1 MDTNSIITK
10 GESESVVVVNDDVN
24 GPPVIQEFFS
34 KLNINIEKNRWT
46 CCCNICSLSVTDTYK
61 TTSNFLKHIKTK
73 HRFAF
78 DEWKS
83 KHDRVV
89 NEQNQPKITNIFN
102 RENEK
107 YSANNKRQQLLTNS
121 LIRNLII
128 NMSLPLS
135 IVDNESFMNFML
147 DVDPKY
153 KMINRRDITRSFLPI
168 MYKKC
173 IKKLQDICNRSKYV
187 SLTLDIWSDR
197 RMRSYFGITLHT
209 IIDDQYK
216 TYVLSFERLKGKH
229 CGDKLAAEFD
239 RVIQMYNLKDKL
251 VRIVTD
257 NASNNQAAFDNLM
270 LPGFEEYFNDI
281 DDDQSERETSDE
293 DSDDNNKLYENSQ
306 LQAEE
311 VNDDIYG
318 TTLSAPAEQ
327 EFLRLPCFS
336 HCLQL
341 VVNDGIKAGGGALS
355 SLKKVA
361 DLAKLAHTSTSF
373 AERLEEQKYS
383 IPLANRTR
391 WNSQFQTAKKV
402 ISIPSFI
409 LNSIL
414 TDLKKNNL
422 ILNTKDRKIL
432 EDFVSLFELFNEAT
446 VLTQGECYATVS
458 LVAPTILGILFDLER
473 EHASSN
479 LSLVS
484 LCEALLSSLKA
495 RFSGLLRHFEIDV
508 PFALYSMSERFSDP
522 IFLIAPLLDERFKLL
537 WLDNLQFAIKLRV
550 IEKIHSTFVC
560 FFSKLN
566 FSLSQPEGA
575 DESNVTEQDISD
587 MMTKHVDPTT
597 KRKRAVFQIDSCQYN
612 VEEDLWH
619 IQIHGTD
626 QYTDL
631 VAEYMKYQKKKMD
644 ESNIILMFGNLLLEM
659 GEYTKAEAYFDTILN
674 SSNPN
679 DEEIACI
686 FFNFGRTHQLKGDFY
701 RAINCYNRAYN
712 LHMNARP
719 KRLTSAGKTLNGLG
733 IVYSEQGRKI
743 KAEECFQQA
752 MKLYKKSIS
761 KKHVDVA
768 GTLINLGTIDYDR
781 QHYDEAI
788 VKYRK
793 AKKIY
798 DSSLPSYHPNH
809 AIPRVNLGNVYL
821 ASRDYSKACEEYEIA
836 LKLQQQSLPNDH
848 PDIARTLHNLALVQ
862 KHLGNIEQAKEY
874 LERAEEIADHTLSS
888 KHPVVSLIRKTK
900 ALMTEET

>member
-147 DVDPKY
+147 DADPKY

-391 WNSQFQTAKKV
+391 WNSQFQTVKKV

-495 RFSGLLRHFEIDV
+495 RF
-508 PFALYSMSERFSDP
+508 
-522 IFLIAPLLDERFKLL
+522 
-537 WLDNLQFAIKLRV
+537 
-550 IEKIHSTFVC
+550 
-560 FFSKLN
+560 
-566 FSLSQPEGA
+566 
-575 DESNVTEQDISD
+575 
-587 MMTKHVDPTT
+587 
-597 KRKRAVFQIDSCQYN
+597 RAVFQIDSCQYN

>member
-1 MDTNSIITK
+1 MNTNSIITK
-10 GESESVVVVNDDVN
+10 GESESVIVVNDDVN

-46 CCCNICSLSVTDTYK
+46 CCCNICSLSVTDTYR

-73 HRFAF
+73 HRLAF
-78 DEWKS
+78 DEWKNS
-83 KHDRVV
+83 
-89 NEQNQPKITNIFN
+89 T
-102 RENEK
+102 
-107 YSANNKRQQLLTNS
+107 NNKRQQLLTNS

-147 DVDPKY
+147 DIDPKY

-168 MYKKC
+168 MYKKY

-229 CGDKLAAEFD
+229 SGDKLAAEFD

-257 NASNNQAAFDNLM
+257 NASNNQAAFDNLI

-293 DSDDNNKLYENSQ
+293 DSDNNELYENSQ

-311 VNDDIYG
+311 VDDDIYG
-318 TTLSAPAEQ
+318 TTLNAPPEQ

-341 VVNDGIKAGGGALS
+341 VVNDGIKAAGGALS

-391 WNSQFQTAKKV
+391 WNSQFQTVKKV
-402 ISIPSFI
+402 I
-409 LNSIL
+409 N
-414 TDLKKNNL
+414 
-422 ILNTKDRKIL
+422 RKIL

-446 VLTQGECYATVS
+446 VLTQGEYYATVS
-458 LVAPTILGILFDLER
+458 LVALTILGILFDLER

-508 PFALYSMSERFSDP
+508 PFAFYSMSERFSDP
-522 IFLIAPLLDERFKLL
+522 IFLIAPLLDARFKLL
-537 WLDNLQFAIKLRV
+537 WLDNLQLAIKLRV
-550 IEKIHSTFVC
+550 IEKIHSTFVR

-566 FSLSQPEGA
+566 FSVSQPEEA
-575 DESNVTEQDISD
+575 DESNVAEQDISD
-587 MMTKHVDPTT
+587 MMTKYVDPTT
-597 KRKRAVFQIDSCQYN
+597 KRKCLFPY
-612 VEEDLWH
+612 L
-619 IQIHGTD
+619 
-626 QYTDL
+626 
-631 VAEYMKYQKKKMD
+631 
-644 ESNIILMFGNLLLEM
+644 
-659 GEYTKAEAYFDTILN
+659 
-674 SSNPN
+674 
-679 DEEIACI
+679 
-686 FFNFGRTHQLKGDFY
+686 
-701 RAINCYNRAYN
+701 
-712 LHMNARP
+712 NAR
-719 KRLTSAGKTLNGLG
+719 GN
-733 IVYSEQGRKI
+733 
-743 KAEECFQQA
+743 
-752 MKLYKKSIS
+752 KLIS
-761 KKHVDVA
+761 
-768 GTLINLGTIDYDR
+768 
-781 QHYDEAI
+781 
-788 VKYRK
+788 
-793 AKKIY
+793 
-798 DSSLPSYHPNH
+798 
-809 AIPRVNLGNVYL
+809 
-821 ASRDYSKACEEYEIA
+821 
-836 LKLQQQSLPNDH
+836 
-848 PDIARTLHNLALVQ
+848 
-862 KHLGNIEQAKEY
+862 
-874 LERAEEIADHTLSS
+874 
-888 KHPVVSLIRKTK
+888 
-900 ALMTEET
+900 

>member
-1 MDTNSIITK
+1 MDTDSIITK
-10 GESESVVVVNDDVN
+10 GESESVIVVNDDVN

-73 HRFAF
+73 HRLAF
-78 DEWKS
+78 DEWKDS
-83 KHDRVV
+83 
-89 NEQNQPKITNIFN
+89 T
-102 RENEK
+102 
-107 YSANNKRQQLLTNS
+107 NNKRQQLLTNS

-135 IVDNESFMNFML
+135 TVDNESFMNFML

-229 CGDKLAAEFD
+229 SGDKLAAEFD

-257 NASNNQAAFDNLM
+257 NASNNQAAFDNLV

-293 DSDDNNKLYENSQ
+293 DSDNNELYENSQ

-311 VNDDIYG
+311 VDDDIYG
-318 TTLSAPAEQ
+318 TTLNTPAEQ

-341 VVNDGIKAGGGALS
+341 VVNDGIKAAGGALS

-391 WNSQFQTAKKV
+391 WNSQFQTVKKV

-446 VLTQGECYATVS
+446 VLTQGEFYATVS

-484 LCEALLSSLKA
+484 VCEALLSSLKA

-508 PFALYSMSERFSDP
+508 PFAFYSMSERFSDP
-522 IFLIAPLLDERFKLL
+522 IFLIAPLLDARFKLL

-550 IEKIHSTFVC
+550 IETIYSTFVR
-560 FFSKLN
+560 FFSKSN
-566 FSLSQPEGA
+566 FSVSQPEGA
-575 DESNVTEQDISD
+575 DESNVAEQDITD

-597 KRKRAVFQIDSCQYN
+597 KRKCLFPYLNDTKKISFDDKSKVL
-612 VEEDLWH
+612 VELDAFLSER
-619 IQIHGTD
+619 
-626 QYTDL
+626 
-631 VAEYMKYQKKKMD
+631 
-644 ESNIILMFGNLLLEM
+644 SNENNLLFLKKNLYPSLYELSLKYLSVPATSAPI
-659 GEYTKAEAYFDTILN
+659 ER
-674 SSNPN
+674 
-679 DEEIACI
+679 I
-686 FFNFGRTHQLKGDFY
+686 FSKSGFIMRPH
-701 RAINCYNRAYN
+701 RAS
-712 LHMNARP
+712 
-719 KRLTSAGKTLNGLG
+719 LTSKN
-733 IVYSEQGRKI
+733 
-743 KAEECFQQA
+743 
-752 MKLYKKSIS
+752 
-761 KKHVDVA
+761 
-768 GTLINLGTIDYDR
+768 
-781 QHYDEAI
+781 
-788 VKYRK
+788 
-793 AKKIY
+793 
-798 DSSLPSYHPNH
+798 
-809 AIPRVNLGNVYL
+809 
-821 ASRDYSKACEEYEIA
+821 
-836 LKLQQQSLPNDH
+836 
-848 PDIARTLHNLALVQ
+848 
-862 KHLGNIEQAKEY
+862 
-874 LERAEEIADHTLSS
+874 
-888 KHPVVSLIRKTK
+888 
-900 ALMTEET
+900 